1 MVSVRLLL
9 VGPVGSENVIPF
21 SSGIPTGD
29 PTGLMWTTGR
39 YISAALKGMV
49 FQLFGL

>member
-21 SSGIPTGD
+21 SSGIPTGI
-29 PTGLMWTTGR
+29 M
-39 YISAALKGMV
+39 AAPGM
-49 FQLFGL
+49 Q